1 MKMLTIHPLD
11 RQHEIQPSRLTSLR
25 RVPTAALGLVL
36 SVVAASAAVIVST
49 TTSVSDLAI
58 VGATLAVGFMT
69 SWFNGN
75 LPARR

>member
-11 RQHEIQPSRLTSLR
+11 RQHEIRPSRLTSLR
-25 RVPTAALGLVL
+25 RVPTAVLGLVL
-36 SVVAASAAVIVST
+36 SVVAAIAAVIVST

-58 VGATLAVGFMT
+58 VGATLAVGFMA